1 MNLKVVTCAN
11 IQIGRNK
18 VWLPDKLSDE
28 IPWNK
33 LYVDII
39 GPYKMNSKRKKN
51 LILKYVKIV
60 EPITGWFEITQY
72 KNKKKMIITNLV

>member
-60 EPITGWFEITQY
+60 DPITGWFEITQY